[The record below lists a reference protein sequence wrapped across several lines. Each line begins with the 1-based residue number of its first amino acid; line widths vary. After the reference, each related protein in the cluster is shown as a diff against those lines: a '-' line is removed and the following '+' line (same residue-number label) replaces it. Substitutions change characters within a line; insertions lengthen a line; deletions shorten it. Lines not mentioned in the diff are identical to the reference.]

1 MAGSSPHQ
9 SQPQTEFAASAESV
23 SKSFGPIRA
32 VEQVT
37 LRAPFGQT
45 FGVLGPSGC
54 GKTTLIRLILGL
66 LAPDSGEVAVLGER
80 MPTRRV
86 LHDVGYM
93 PQSAALYE
101 DLTVAENVGFFA
113 HLYGLRSSE
122 AVARAIDLIELGD
135 RMRSPVHTLSG
146 GMKQRVS
153 LACALVHRPRL
164 LLLDEPTVGLDPRLR
179 VNFWRYFR
187 QLNEQGVSIIAS
199 THVMDEAE
207 HCHRL
212 ALMRE
217 GRLLVEGTAAELR
230 QNVGASSLEEAFLA
244 YAEQPR

>member
-1 MAGSSPHQ
+1 VDCAVSVQG
-9 SQPQTEFAASAESV
+9 V

-32 VEQVT
+32 VQDVT
-37 LRAPFGQT
+37 LDVPFGQT
-45 FGVLGPSGC
+45 FGLLGPSGC

-66 LAPDSGEVAVLGER
+66 LAPAPGGVTVLGQR
-80 MPTRRV
+80 MPSRRV
-86 LHDVGYM
+86 MHDIGYM

-113 HLYGLRSSE
+113 SLYGLSSSDGVE
-122 AVARAIDLIELGD
+122 DVVRLMELDD
-135 RMRSPVHTLSG
+135 RMHSPVRTLSS
-146 GMKQRVS
+146 GMRQRVS

-179 VNFWRYFR
+179 ANFWRHFR
-187 QLNEQGVSIIAS
+187 QLNQQGVTIVAS

-212 ALMRE
+212 VLMRE
-217 GRLLVEGTAAELR
+217 GRLLVEGTPTELR
-230 QNVGASSLEEAFLA
+230 QNVEASTLDEAFLT
-244 YAEQPR
+244 YAEGRE

>member
-1 MAGSSPHQ
+1 VDY
-9 SQPQTEFAASAESV
+9 AASVEGV

-32 VEQVT
+32 VQQVT
-37 LRAPFGQT
+37 LRVPFGQT
-45 FGVLGPSGC
+45 FGLLGPSGC

-66 LAPDSGEVAVLGER
+66 LTSAGGSVTVLGES
-80 MPTRRV
+80 MPSRRV
-86 LHDVGYM
+86 MHDVGYM
-93 PQSAALYE
+93 PQSPALYE

-113 HLYGLRSSE
+113 NLYGLRSTE
-122 AVARAIDLIELGD
+122 AVEQAVRLMELGD
-135 RMRSPVHTLSG
+135 RTRSPVHTLSQ

-179 VNFWRYFR
+179 ANFWSYFR
-187 QLNEQGVSIIAS
+187 QLNRQGVTIIAS

-212 ALMRE
+212 VLMRE
-217 GRLLVEGTAAELR
+217 GRLLVEGTPTELR
-230 QNVGASSLEEAFLA
+230 QNVGASTLDEAFLT
-244 YAEQPR
+244 YAEGRA

>member
-1 MAGSSPHQ
+1 VDYAVSVQG
-9 SQPQTEFAASAESV
+9 V

-32 VEQVT
+32 VQDVT
-37 LRAPFGQT
+37 LSVPFGQT
-45 FGVLGPSGC
+45 FGLLGPSGC

-66 LAPDSGEVAVLGER
+66 LGPAGGSVTVLGQH
-80 MPTRRV
+80 MPSRRV
-86 LHDVGYM
+86 MHDVGYM
-93 PQSAALYE
+93 PQAAALYA

-113 HLYGLRSSE
+113 NLYGLRSRE
-122 AVARAIDLIELGD
+122 AVEQAVRLMELGE
-135 RMRSPVHTLSG
+135 RMGSPVHTLSE

-179 VNFWRYFR
+179 ANFWRHFR
-187 QLNEQGVSIIAS
+187 QLNHQGVTIIAS

-212 ALMRE
+212 VLMRE
-217 GRLLVEGTAAELR
+217 GRLLIEGTPTELR
-230 QNVGASSLEEAFLA
+230 QNVDAATLDEAFLT
-244 YAEQPR
+244 YAEERG

>member
-1 MAGSSPHQ
+1 VDY
-9 SQPQTEFAASAESV
+9 AASVEGV

-32 VEQVT
+32 VQQVT
-37 LRAPFGQT
+37 LRVPFGQT
-45 FGVLGPSGC
+45 FGLLGPSGC

-66 LAPDSGEVAVLGER
+66 LTSAGGSVTVLGES
-80 MPTRRV
+80 MPSRRV
-86 LHDVGYM
+86 MHDVGYM
-93 PQSAALYE
+93 PQSPALYD

-113 HLYGLRSSE
+113 NLYGLRSTE
-122 AVARAIDLIELGD
+122 AVEQAVRLMELGD
-135 RMRSPVHTLSG
+135 RTRSPVHTLSQ

-179 VNFWRYFR
+179 ANFWRHFR
-187 QLNEQGVSIIAS
+187 QLNHQGVTIIAS

-212 ALMRE
+212 VLMRE
-217 GRLLVEGTAAELR
+217 GRLLIEGTPTELR
-230 QNVGASSLEEAFLA
+230 QNVDAATLDEAFLT
-244 YAEQPR
+244 YAEERG

>member
-1 MAGSSPHQ
+1 MARNSSPQ
-9 SQPQTEFAASAESV
+9 VPLQTGFAADAEGV

-32 VEQVT
+32 VQDVT
-37 LRAPFGQT
+37 LRAVFGQT
-45 FGVLGPSGC
+45 FGLLGPSGC
-54 GKTTLIRLILGL
+54 GKTTLIRLMLGL
-66 LAPDSGEVAVLGER
+66 LTPDSGEVTVLGQR
-80 MPTRRV
+80 MPSRRV
-86 LHDVGYM
+86 MHDVGYM
-93 PQSAALYE
+93 PQAAALYE

-113 HLYGLRSSE
+113 HLYGLPSGK
-122 AVARAIDLIELGD
+122 AVAGAIDLMELGD
-135 RMRSPVHTLSG
+135 RMHSPVHTLSA

-187 QLNEQGVSIIAS
+187 HLNAEGVAIIAS

-230 QNVGASSLEEAFLA
+230 QNAGAASLEEAFLA
-244 YAEQPR
+244 YAEGQT

>member
-1 MAGSSPHQ
+1 MDYAVAVEG
-9 SQPQTEFAASAESV
+9 V

-32 VEQVT
+32 IQQVA
-37 LRAPFGQT
+37 LRVAAGQT
-45 FGVLGPSGC
+45 FGLLGPSGC

-66 LAPDSGEVAVLGER
+66 LTPASGSVTVLGER
-80 MPTRRV
+80 MPARRV
-86 LHDVGYM
+86 MADVGYM
-93 PQSAALYE
+93 PQSPALYD

-113 HLYGLRSSE
+113 KLYGLRSSE
-122 AVARAIDLIELGD
+122 AVEEALGLMELSD
-135 RMRSPVHTLSG
+135 RVRSPIHTLSA

-179 VNFWRYFR
+179 ANFWRYFR
-187 QLNEQGVSIIAS
+187 QLNQQGVTIIAT

-212 ALMRE
+212 VLMRE
-217 GRLLVEGTAAELR
+217 GRLLVEGTPNELR
-230 QNVGASSLEEAFLA
+230 QNVGASTLEGAFLI
-244 YAEQPR
+244 YAEGRG